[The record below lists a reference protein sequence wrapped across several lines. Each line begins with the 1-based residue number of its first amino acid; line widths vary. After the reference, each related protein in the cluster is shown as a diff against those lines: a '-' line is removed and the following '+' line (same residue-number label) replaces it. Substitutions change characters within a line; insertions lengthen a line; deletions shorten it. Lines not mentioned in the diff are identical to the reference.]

1 MESYVTINSMTQK
14 DGFVWDSDAQSAFE
28 ALKQAMTTTSVLS
41 MPNFEIP
48 LIIETDA
55 YRLEIGQS

>member
-1 MESYVTINSMTQK
+1 MTQLLK
-14 DGFVWDSDAQSAFE
+14 KYGFVWDFDPQSAFE

>member
-1 MESYVTINSMTQK
+1 MTQK
-14 DGFVWDSDAQSAFE
+14 DGFVWDSDPQSAFE
-28 ALKQAMTTTSVLS
+28 ALNQAMTATSVLS